1 MYEKILKSLGL
12 NSIEGWMTTIAKI
25 VGNDPMKPKLHW
37 TLHKINPGEILPEKL
52 VKKYNVSPGDR
63 YYQLR
68 KDGEPMSDEWFRR
81 NVYCTNEQKF
91 DKERYLVLVHMKPSK
106 YPDSVVE
113 TCDLKSPW
121 HFEGY
126 ECVFDKER
134 GKIIYEVEN
143 TFDDHLYVHGNLLEH
158 RDARGETKF
167 VNLAAPQ
174 HTVAEF
180 ESCEYWE
187 GSDRLFIRTP
197 KYGDPQNI
205 LTITYEDCKVE
216 VLDTK

>member
-1 MYEKILKSLGL
+1 MYEEMLKSLGL
-12 NSIEGWMTTIAKI
+12 NSIEGWMRTIARLS
-25 VGNDPMKPKLHW
+25 GSDPLKPETHW
-37 TLHKINPGEILPEKL
+37 VLHKINPSETLSEKL
-52 VKKYNVSPGDR
+52 VKKYNVHPSDR

-81 NVYCTNEQKF
+81 NVYCTDERNF
-91 DKERYLVLVHMKPSK
+91 DKERYLILVHMKPEK
-106 YPDSVVE
+106 YSDYVVG
-113 TCDLKSPW
+113 TCNLKSPW

-126 ECVFDKER
+126 ECVFDKEA

-143 TFDDHLYVHGNLLEH
+143 TFDDHLRIHGNLLEH
-158 RDARGETKF
+158 RSTRGKVKF
-167 VNLAAPQ
+167 VNLI
-174 HTVAEF
+174 TRESVAEL

-197 KYGDPQNI
+197 KYGDPQKI

-216 VLDTK
+216 TLDTK

>member
-25 VGNDPMKPKLHW
+25 AGNDPMKPKLHW